1 MPTVQVKVVVSKSSD
16 IQQKILDN
24 RLDFALVEEN
34 VSADYLDKE
43 YLATD
48 YMRLILPKDH
58 YLSGKKRIYMKDI
71 SQFPLLLREKGSATR
86 TFLDHIFAI
95 HEIEV
100 NPTWE
105 SANPQALINA
115 VSKGIGI
122 SILPEKLVQQDF
134 EAGRIELR
142 KLQDE
147 ELKRKAYVI
156 WHRQKIMSDELKLL
170 KELCK
175 KIASGE
181 K

>member
-1 MPTVQVKVVVSKSSD
+1 
-16 IQQKILDN
+16 
-24 RLDFALVEEN
+24 
-34 VSADYLDKE
+34 
-43 YLATD
+43 
-48 YMRLILPKDH
+48 MRLILPKDH

-156 WHRQKIMSDELKLL
+156 G
-170 KELCK
+170 
-175 KIASGE
+175 IAR

>member
-1 MPTVQVKVVVSKSSD
+1 
-16 IQQKILDN
+16 
-24 RLDFALVEEN
+24 
-34 VSADYLDKE
+34 
-43 YLATD
+43 
-48 YMRLILPKDH
+48 
-58 YLSGKKRIYMKDI
+58 MKDI

-175 KIASGE
+175 KNCFRREIICYKIFS
-181 K
+181 

>member
-1 MPTVQVKVVVSKSSD
+1 
-16 IQQKILDN
+16 
-24 RLDFALVEEN
+24 
-34 VSADYLDKE
+34 
-43 YLATD
+43 
-48 YMRLILPKDH
+48 
-58 YLSGKKRIYMKDI
+58 MKDI

-105 SANPQALINA
+105 SASPQALINA

>member
-1 MPTVQVKVVVSKSSD
+1 M
-16 IQQKILDN
+16 
-24 RLDFALVEEN
+24 DFALVEEN

-43 YLATD
+43 YLGTD

-105 SANPQALINA
+105 SASPQALINA